1 MGDRAEG
8 GGLLFS
14 QIGENNHFNFFS
26 SNHFLLSSCFS
37 FILFLFFVCR
47 LFCLIAVNLEAV
59 VMTSEVNE
67 LLLTITHLL
76 AQPHTCVTKHK
87 LSTKHNKYI

>member
-1 MGDRAEG
+1 MG

-37 FILFLFFVCR
+37 FILFFVFSLPFILSNCR
-47 LFCLIAVNLEAV
+47 KPRGCGNDF
-59 VMTSEVNE
+59 
-67 LLLTITHLL
+67 
-76 AQPHTCVTKHK
+76 
-87 LSTKHNKYI
+87 

>member
-1 MGDRAEG
+1 M
-8 GGLLFS
+8 FS

-37 FILFLFFVCR
+37 FILFFCFFVCR

-67 LLLTITHLL
+67 LLLTITHSL

-87 LSTKHNKYI
+87 LSSEHNKYV